1 MEFNPFIGSWSH
13 DKSSTR
19 DDGRVTKPIFFEFW
33 FFLSVVETSVL
44 RCVYFSSWTW
54 LSMYFGVLLIKD
66 RPLYLSLELL
76 ILTLMHH
83 LNILTLMLPTTEF
96 PQQQP

>member
-1 MEFNPFIGSWSH
+1 MIKVWSR
-13 DKSSTR
+13 DKSFKSSTR

-33 FFLSVVETSVL
+33 FFFSVVETSVL